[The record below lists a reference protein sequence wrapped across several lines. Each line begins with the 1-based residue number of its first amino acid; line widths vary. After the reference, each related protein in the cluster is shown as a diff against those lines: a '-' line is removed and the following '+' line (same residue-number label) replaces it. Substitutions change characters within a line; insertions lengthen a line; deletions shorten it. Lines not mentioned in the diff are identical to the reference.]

1 MMMHVVQLV
10 INDFLQTIMHLAEHK
25 VSPAIYKVCTLYR
38 TDVYISACISA
49 VDKHALHTQSSHKPH
64 HRFLNPKLFD
74 AFNGSVAD
82 TVCMILIPLS
92 VTAQLVVP
100 RLLHKQYN
108 MSTRTDQT
116 HDA

>member
-1 MMMHVVQLV
+1 MMMMHVVQLV

-25 VSPAIYKVCTLYR
+25 VSPAIYKVCTLYQLTCTFPR
-38 TDVYISACISA
+38 AFLLLTNMHC
-49 VDKHALHTQSSHKPH
+49 TQSSHKPH

-108 MSTRTDQT
+108 MSTRTDQ
-116 HDA
+116 DA